1 MTLSDC
7 DKLVRKGFYV
17 TIKNRGNITYIL
29 VGKEGSTNGD

>member
-17 TIKNRGNITYIL
+17 TVKNQGNITYVL
-29 VGKEGSTNGD
+29 VGKECSKNGS